1 MKKNVTIIVMIHIL
15 VAGLFAASGLGTT
28 SLELK
33 GSVGPKLF
41 LDVTQ
46 SIGAVPGMYTS
57 IPLDQGTILPTDPSI
72 GVDVGDWSVSSNTAV
87 NLILKVFYT
96 PFEATVEGVLQS
108 IEYVIS
114 NGTSYVNSGD
124 EFITLVRVGSVY
136 REIDNSGSIY
146 LKRVNSNSYLPSI
159 SYLAD
164 ITFSLETE

>member
-72 GVDVGDWSVSSNTAV
+72 GVDVG
-87 NLILKVFYT
+87 
-96 PFEATVEGVLQS
+96 
-108 IEYVIS
+108 
-114 NGTSYVNSGD
+114 
-124 EFITLVRVGSVY
+124 R
-136 REIDNSGSIY
+136 
-146 LKRVNSNSYLPSI
+146 
-159 SYLAD
+159 
-164 ITFSLETE
+164 LECK